1 MDETDRYMEDSSFPL
16 SVLQAHHDFR
26 APPGPAEAEATE
38 LLPGTLT
45 DPGENWV
52 YLLVFRLILIP
63 LFAPIL
69 KAILIA
75 YI

>member
-1 MDETDRYMEDSSFPL
+1 MDETDWQVEDPSFPL
-16 SVLQAHHDFR
+16 SQVQAHHDVS
-26 APPGPAEAEATE
+26 APPGPDEAEAAE
-38 LLPGTLT
+38 LPPGTLT

-52 YLLVFRLILIP
+52 YLLVFRLILIS

-75 YI
+75 YT

>member
-1 MDETDRYMEDSSFPL
+1 MDETDRYMEDSSLPL

-45 DPGENWV
+45 DPGEN
-52 YLLVFRLILIP
+52 
-63 LFAPIL
+63 
-69 KAILIA
+69 
-75 YI
+75 